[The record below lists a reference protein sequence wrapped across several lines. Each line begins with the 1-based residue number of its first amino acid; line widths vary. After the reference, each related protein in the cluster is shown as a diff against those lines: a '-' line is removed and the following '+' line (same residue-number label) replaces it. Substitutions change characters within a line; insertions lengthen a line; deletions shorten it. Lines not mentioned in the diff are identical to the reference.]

1 MRALPERGRA
11 RGTLP
16 RTCEGF
22 VVEMEWRDSRN
33 LVHPWVMLFKE
44 SADCP
49 YRAQDLS
56 LPKERASAFLG
67 SGE

>member
-1 MRALPERGRA
+1 MRALPEGAEPEGLQRR
-11 RGTLP
+11 
-16 RTCEGF
+16 CEGF

-33 LVHPWVMLFKE
+33 LVHLGLCYFKE

-49 YRAQDLS
+49 YRAQIY

-67 SGE
+67 G